1 MILVSIWNYSKFT
14 VKYKYNL
21 NNICINWNKRT
32 DNWNIE
38 IGRLETSLKNTINQ
52 YLLRQSK

>member
-1 MILVSIWNYSKFT
+1 MY
-14 VKYKYNL
+14 
-21 NNICINWNKRT
+21 KRT

-52 YLLRQSK
+52 YLLHQSK